1 MRKLKVMFFGLGSIG
16 SRHARLMKEN
26 FNHELYVYRHKKSP
40 EKNSLGMKE
49 IFSLRDIDKIKPDVA
64 FITNPTYKH
73 IEFAAFCAE
82 RGINLFIEKPLSN
95 SKKGINHLL
104 NIARKNNISAYVAY
118 CLRFHPAIIW
128 LKKHLGKNK
137 PLHLTVNVSSYL
149 PNWRKNI
156 NHLKHYSAFKSKG
169 GGVILE
175 LSHEID
181 YMCYLLGSVKN
192 FKVNAKKMGNVTV
205 DSEDFADILLE
216 FKSGV
221 YCNLHLN
228 FFSNL
233 QRREIVADF
242 KGHTVVGDLLA
253 NSITVIKDDKKKVIK
268 FKSSRDDV
276 LVSQMVYFFGNYGKG
291 KMMNGLEEAAR
302 IFDAIIGIR
311 KAAK

>member
-1 MRKLKVMFFGLGSIG
+1 M
-16 SRHARLMKEN
+16 AQE
-26 FNHELYVYRHKKSP
+26 
-40 EKNSLGMKE
+40 
-49 IFSLRDIDKIKPDVA
+49 
-64 FITNPTYKH
+64 
-73 IEFAAFCAE
+73 
-82 RGINLFIEKPLSN
+82 
-95 SKKGINHLL
+95 
-104 NIARKNNISAYVAY
+104 
-118 CLRFHPAIIW
+118 
-128 LKKHLGKNK
+128 KNK
-137 PLHLTVNVSSYL
+137 PLHLTVNASSYL

-181 YMCYLLGSVKN
+181 YMCYLLGSIKN

-216 FKSGV
+216 FKSGA

-242 KGHTVVGDLLA
+242 KDHTVVGDLLA
-253 NSITVIKDDKKKVIK
+253 NSITVIKDDKKRVIK
-268 FKSSRDDV
+268 FKSNRDDV

-291 KMMNGLEEAAR
+291 RMMNGLEEAAR
-302 IFDAIIGIR
+302 IFDAIIRIR

>member
-1 MRKLKVMFFGLGSIG
+1 MKKLKVMFFGLGSIG

-26 FNHELYVYRHKKSP
+26 FAHELYVYRHKKSS
-40 EKNSLGMKE
+40 EKNSLGMIE
-49 IFSLRDIDKIKPDVA
+49 IFSLGDIDRIKPDVA
-64 FITNPTYKH
+64 FITNPTYRH
-73 IEFAAFCAE
+73 IEFATLCAKK
-82 RGINLFIEKPLSN
+82 GIDLFIEKPLSN
-95 SKKGINHLL
+95 SKKGMNHLL

-128 LKKHLGKNK
+128 LKKHLEKNK
-137 PLHLTVNVSSYL
+137 PLHLTINASSYL

-156 NHLKHYSAFKSKG
+156 NHLRHYSAFKSKG

-181 YMCYLLGSVKN
+181 YMCYLLGSIKN
-192 FKVNAKKMGNVTV
+192 FKANAKKMGNVTV

-216 FKSGV
+216 FKNGV

-253 NSITVIKDDKKKVIK
+253 NSITVIKDDKKRIIK
-268 FKSSRDDV
+268 FKSNRDDV
-276 LVSQMVYFFGNYGKG
+276 LVSQLAYFFGNYGKH
-291 KMMNGLEEAAR
+291 KMMNGLEEAAK
-302 IFDAIIGIR
+302 IFDVIIDIR
-311 KAAK
+311 EASK